1 MQRGKLFCKKIE
13 QKIGSLA
20 FGLHLLG
27 RVRLHIPF
35 SQDRMKQLQ
44 MLWPGKSPKEL
55 EERDDC
61 RRFTLWILLVI
72 GTVFLT
78 VVAWGGERGSQY
90 LKGKG
95 YLERREPGKGQQKA
109 KLQIRG
115 QGVQKKVQIVV
126 PERKYRP
133 EELQAK
139 LEEGRNYIIKKY
151 LGENKTAEKVT
162 KSLCLVSEIKDS
174 AIKVKWKLDA
184 DGYINRDGTL
194 NNRALSQKTEV
205 SITAYMV
212 YGDVKEPVELELFI
226 CPVQKSYEQ
235 RLWENWESRLEEEK
249 ERSAQQKVLK
259 LPREAAG
266 RKLFYREVKERF
278 WCRVFLAGG
287 LLCIC
292 IPFLLDYQTE
302 QGIKKRDRQL
312 QTEYPEMVERFI
324 LLLGAGLTIRGTW
337 LRIAG
342 EYERRRASGEIS
354 YNYLYEEMLLTRNDM
369 ENGKSEAAAYTSFGR
384 RISMLQYMKFSTLLV
399 QNLKKGSDDLL
410 RRMELEAEDAVRIRR
425 ELAKKQGE
433 EAGTKLLLP
442 MMLMLVVVFAIILTA
457 AFRAM

>member
-1 MQRGKLFCKKIE
+1 MQRGKAFYKKIE
-13 QKIGSLA
+13 QKVGSMA
-20 FGLHLLG
+20 FGLHLLW
-27 RVRLHIPF
+27 RERLHIPF

-44 MLWPGKSPKEL
+44 MLWPGKPPKEL
-55 EERDDC
+55 EEKDDC

-72 GTVFLT
+72 ATMFLT
-78 VVAWGGERGSQY
+78 VVVWGGERGSQY
-90 LKGKG
+90 LKGND
-95 YLERREPGKGQQKA
+95 YLERREPGKGKHEA
-109 KLQIRG
+109 ELQIKG
-115 QGVQKKVQIVV
+115 GDIQKKVRIVV
-126 PERKYRP
+126 PEREYRP

-139 LEEGRNYIIKKY
+139 LAEGRTYIIEKY
-151 LGENKTAEKVT
+151 LGENKTAERVT
-162 KSLCLVSEIKDS
+162 RPLCLVSKIEDS

-194 NNRALSQKTEV
+194 NNMVLSQKTEV

-212 YGDVKEPVELELFI
+212 YRDVKEPVELQLFVY
-226 CPVQKSYEQ
+226 PGKKSYEQ
-235 RLWENWESRLEEEK
+235 KLWENWESRLEEEK
-249 ERSAQQKVLK
+249 ERSAQQKVLT

-266 RKLFYREVKERF
+266 RKLFYREVRERF
-278 WCRVFLAGG
+278 WCRVLLAGG

-324 LLLGAGLTIRGTW
+324 LLLGAGLTIRGAW

-342 EYERRRASGEIS
+342 EYERRKAYGETS
-354 YNYLYEEMLLTRNDM
+354 YHYLYEEMLLTRNDM
-369 ENGKSEAAAYTSFGR
+369 ENGKSEAAAYTAFGR

-399 QNLKKGSDDLL
+399 QNIKKGSDDLL
-410 RRMELEAEDAVRIRR
+410 RRMEMEAEDAVRFRR
-425 ELAKKQGE
+425 DLAKQQGE
-433 EAGTKLLLP
+433 EAGTKLLFP

>member
-1 MQRGKLFCKKIE
+1 M
-13 QKIGSLA
+13 
-20 FGLHLLG
+20 
-27 RVRLHIPF
+27 
-35 SQDRMKQLQ
+35 
-44 MLWPGKSPKEL
+44 
-55 EERDDC
+55 
-61 RRFTLWILLVI
+61 
-72 GTVFLT
+72 
-78 VVAWGGERGSQY
+78 
-90 LKGKG
+90 
-95 YLERREPGKGQQKA
+95 
-109 KLQIRG
+109 
-115 QGVQKKVQIVV
+115 

-162 KSLCLVSEIKDS
+162 KPLCLVSEIKDS

-369 ENGKSEAAAYTSFGR
+369 ENGKSETAAYTSFGR